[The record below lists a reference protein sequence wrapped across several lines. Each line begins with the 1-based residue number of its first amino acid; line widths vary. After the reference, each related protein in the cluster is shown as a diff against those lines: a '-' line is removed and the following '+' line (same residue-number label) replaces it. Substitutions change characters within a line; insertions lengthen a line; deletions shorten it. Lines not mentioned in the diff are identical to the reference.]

1 MDKKIRAGHIYN
13 IINSFFGNKDK
24 YADYYAYKDNSIEEI
39 LSELKFNNFN
49 SPEKAMAMGMYLCGR
64 KAEFDSITEQA
75 RQAKA
80 V

>member
-1 MDKKIRAGHIYN
+1 MDKKIRASHIYN
-13 IINSFFGNKDK
+13 IINSFFRSKDK

-49 SPEKAMAMGMYLCGR
+49 TPEKAMAMGMYLCGR

>member
-1 MDKKIRAGHIYN
+1 MDKKVKASHIYN
-13 IINSFFGNKDK
+13 IITSFFRGKDC
-24 YADYYAYKDNSIEEI
+24 YTDYYAYKDNSIEEI
-39 LSELKFNNFN
+39 LLELKFSNFN
-49 SPEKAMAMGMYLCGR
+49 TPEKAMAMGMYLCGR